1 MEKRKLGN
9 PRSYNMKSD
18 KLFQQNERRSA
29 IVLIEFQREWLDP
42 VEGGLGRLMQDQN
55 QFAESQH
62 LASQALEAARTA
74 RMHII
79 HVPCLFE
86 PGYPE
91 LGGGRH
97 FHLGMFAAIPKAG
110 TWIGK
115 GRAFATGFEPRSGE
129 FVASGRIGASAFS
142 HSNLDAFLRNNG
154 ITSLF
159 LAGYALHVVTI
170 CKVRGQPLAME
181 DGTKLIV
188 TVHPSALLRIEDEV
202 ERHAAYRSFVADLK
216 VAAAAN
222 SHGAAINRPR
232 RNAN

>member
-159 LAGYALHVVTI
+159 LAGYALHVCVESTLRAAHDLGYEATVLEDA
-170 CKVRGQPLAME
+170 CAAFSQAQRQHVLEEVVHHFGARMTVSAFLAAQVLRTQS
-181 DGTKLIV
+181 DLI
-188 TVHPSALLRIEDEV
+188 SR
-202 ERHAAYRSFVADLK
+202 
-216 VAAAAN
+216 
-222 SHGAAINRPR
+222 
-232 RNAN
+232 